1 MTKAFRYLVPTLVTV
16 MTFTA
21 CTDLAVKELDSK
33 IIESTSG
40 EFTGVAPAAA
50 LKSSYGDLGQ
60 FADQANLYALLEVAS
75 DELLVPTRGTD
86 WGDNGVWRLLHT
98 HDWDATHP
106 YVLNAWNNL
115 NANGFRLTQLLAPE
129 SAASA
134 LITAEGKFLRAW
146 NSFYIFDLWRQIPQR
161 GVNDDAS
168 TAPAVLTG
176 QAAFDFIVND
186 LTSAL
191 PNLPAQSA
199 GAAINAGKDAAS
211 GGSGASKAAANYL
224 LAKMYLNKH
233 IYLKTTPQAADMTKV
248 IEYVNAIDVD
258 GFALQS
264 GFFKIFEKTADS
276 ETILWINACICNR
289 IWNGMHYNMVA
300 PGQGGGWNGFSTTA
314 DFYALFEG
322 SATSNNPGA
331 GQEERRGFV
340 PNTATSNG
348 TGIGFGFLVG
358 QQFDK
363 AGVAL
368 KDRAGAPLVLTKD
381 FPGLAGNNERT
392 GIRVI
397 KYNPGNGNEYT
408 SHNILFRY
416 ADAHLM
422 RTEAILRGGTGAGNS
437 AQGYLDALRTIRGAS
452 SKPATL
458 DEIFNERGRE
468 LYIEGWR
475 RNDQVRF
482 GKYST
487 PYGFKTNTDAY
498 RDIYPIPSSALTS
511 NPNLKQNE
519 GY

>member
-1 MTKAFRYLVPTLVTV
+1 MKKMSKALKYLIPTMV
-16 MTFTA
+16 MMMVFTA

-40 EFTGVAPAAA
+40 AFAGVDPKAA
-50 LKSSYGDLGQ
+50 LESGYADVRQ
-60 FADQANLYALLEVAS
+60 FGDQANMYAMLEVAS

-106 YVLNAWNNL
+106 YILNTWNNL
-115 NANGFRLTQLLAPE
+115 NANGFRLNQLLAPE
-129 SAASA
+129 SKASA
-134 LITAEGKFLRAW
+134 AQLAEGKFLRAW
-146 NSFYIFDLWRQIPQR
+146 NSFYIMDFWRQIPQR
-161 GVNDDAS
+161 GVNDEAS
-168 TAPAVLTG
+168 KAPEVLTG
-176 QAAFDFIVND
+176 QAAFDFIVGD
-186 LTSAL
+186 LESAL
-191 PNLPAQSA
+191 TDLPTRTA
-199 GAAINAGKDAAS
+199 GAASNVDKKPY
-211 GGSGASKAAANYL
+211 ASKAAARFL

-233 IYLKTTPQAADMTKV
+233 IYLKSTPQAADMTKV
-248 IEYVNAIDVD
+248 IGYVDAIKAD
-258 GFALQS
+258 GFTLQS
-264 GFFKIFEKTADS
+264 GYFKIFEKTDDS
-276 ETILWINACICNR
+276 ETIWWTDAGVGNR
-289 IWNGMHYNMVA
+289 IWNGMHYRMFA
-300 PGQGGGWNGFSTTA
+300 DGKDSGKDGGWNGFSTTA

-322 SATSNNPGA
+322 SVDNNNPGT
-331 GQEERRGFV
+331 QEERRGFV
-340 PNTATSNG
+340 PNAPTTNG

-397 KYNPGNGNEYT
+397 KYNPGNDNAFT
-408 SHNILFRY
+408 NHQVLFRY

-422 RTEAILRGGTGAGNS
+422 KIEAILRGGTSGDA
-437 AQGYLDALRTIRGAS
+437 AQTLFAELRTIRNAS
-452 SKPATL
+452 SKTASL
-458 DEIFNERGRE
+458 DEVFNERGRE

-482 GKYST
+482 GKYSI
-487 PYGFKTNTDAY
+487 PYGFKTNTDGY
-498 RDIYPIPSSALTS
+498 RDVFPIPASAISS